1 LVASDD
7 RLRAEADEDVVWVF
21 QRVAKTAI
29 PAVPALAQVTLK
41 KPARPLGVERRD
53 GSTPAHAR
61 MVDEAALAV
70 EVDDADRAVGLALDA
85 PTERSRRGAS
95 R

>member
-1 LVASDD
+1 LTVSFID
-7 RLRAEADEDVVWVF
+7 R
-21 QRVAKTAI
+21 
-29 PAVPALAQVTLK
+29 ALAQVTLK

-70 EVDDADRAVGLALDA
+70 EVDDADRAAGLALDA